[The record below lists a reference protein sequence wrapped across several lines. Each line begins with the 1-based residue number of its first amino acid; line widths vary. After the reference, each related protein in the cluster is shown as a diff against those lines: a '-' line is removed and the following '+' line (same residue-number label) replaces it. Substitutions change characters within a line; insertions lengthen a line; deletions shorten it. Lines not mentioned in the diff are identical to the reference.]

1 MQRHASTVITSDKI
15 SSLVTIGP
23 LSLEFSNVIYTLAP
37 TSLDNL
43 KSRHLELTEMWN
55 EEISRLRELGNKHL
69 ADAQMEGDYLL
80 CPTAQFWLAYLYIAA
95 GAMSGTALRQDEGA
109 GGVNRVTGSWAR
121 LWPVLPDIVSFL
133 IQVHTDACF
142 GCRRHF

>member
-15 SSLVTIGP
+15 LSLVTIGP

-43 KSRHLELTEMWN
+43 KSRHLELTGVERGDFSPPG
-55 EEISRLRELGNKHL
+55 IGKQTPSRCSDGR
-69 ADAQMEGDYLL
+69 DYLL